1 MIQFIRNSRP
11 GNLEKSGSVVR
22 AGVRGV
28 WQRGVRE
35 TLGVR
40 QSFIVVV
47 AAVVLFAFVK
57 RH

>member
-11 GNLEKSGSVVR
+11 GNLEESGSVVR
-22 AGVRGV
+22 AGVRGG

-40 QSFIVVV
+40 GSFIVVV